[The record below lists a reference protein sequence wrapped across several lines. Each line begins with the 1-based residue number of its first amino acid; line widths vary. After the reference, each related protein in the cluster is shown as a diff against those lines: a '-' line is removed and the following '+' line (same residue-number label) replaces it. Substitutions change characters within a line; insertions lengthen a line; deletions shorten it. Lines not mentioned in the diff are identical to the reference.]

1 MRRLP
6 CSFLFVGIVLCGAE
20 AIAFSDAVQ
29 VSGTVLSQTE
39 LHSGSVSVSGTKG
52 KASTTPGIIADD
64 YATLWVLLG
73 LVSAAMAAWVYGRW
87 GGFAVPASTRRKAW
101 IVTLV
106 LLGGGFWLGYPQ
118 EKKSV
123 DALRWEEWAPE
134 REQELLEQGRSV
146 YVDYTAKWCLSCQV
160 NKLVFNYEN
169 VISKIRELDLVLLQA
184 DWTKKGPVILKALQ
198 GYGREAVPLNVYH
211 KAPETGGGRAAP
223 ILMPEFLTPGIVLEV
238 LETGEPYV
246 EPGEQGFSA
255 ILGFAFLGG
264 LILNLMPCVFPV
276 LGLKIMGFVKQ
287 AGEDKGKIARHG
299 FVFTAGVL
307 LSFWLLVGVLL
318 WLREAMEQKLGWG
331 FQLQEP
337 GFVFVLAVVLLLFAL
352 SLSGV
357 FEIGLSLTGTG
368 SKLTGQSGYAGS
380 FFSGVLAVVVA
391 TPCMAPF
398 LGVAVGAALAMEWLP
413 AFAVFTCVA
422 LGLAFPYL
430 LLSLMPGWISRLP
443 KPGAWMESFRQAMA
457 FPIYATVVWL
467 VWNLSSQLGG

>member
-1 MRRLP
+1 MWMRLP
-6 CSFLFVGIVLCGAE
+6 CCFLFVGIVLIGAE
-20 AIAFSDAVQ
+20 AVASSGVVQ
-29 VSGTVLSQTE
+29 TSIPPEV
-39 LHSGSVSVSGTKG
+39 
-52 KASTTPGIIADD
+52 IADD

-87 GGFAVPASTRRKAW
+87 GGFAVPVSTRRKAW

-123 DALRWEEWAPE
+123 DALRWEKWSPE

-146 YVDYTAKWCLSCQV
+146 YVDYTAKWCFSCQT
-160 NKLVFNYEN
+160 NKLVFNYES
-169 VISKIRELDLVLLQA
+169 VISKIRELNLALLKA
-184 DWTKKGPVILKALQ
+184 DWTKKGPVILHALQ
-198 GYGREAVPLNVYH
+198 SYDREGVPLNVYH
-211 KAPETGGGRAAP
+211 KAPGSGGDRVAP

-238 LETGEPYV
+238 LETGKPYV
-246 EPGEQGFSA
+246 EPGKQGFSA

-318 WLREAMEQKLGWG
+318 WLREAMEQELGWG

-357 FEIGLSLTGTG
+357 FEMGLSLTGTG
-368 SKLTGQSGYAGS
+368 SKLAGRAGYLGS

-430 LLSLMPGWISRLP
+430 LLSLIPGWISRLP
-443 KPGAWMESFRQAMA
+443 KPGAWMESFKQAMA